1 MLQNIGF
8 VFALG
13 QIQVYK
19 RIEGIGFQSVFR
31 LQYQHPLGSGRLLLP
46 LQLRGQRLERDAVL
60 ALQDQLDARADLRAP
75 EIGLLPGRRGPPQE
89 PPLRDQPIRFQRY
102 SAP

>member
-19 RIEGIGFQSVFR
+19 RIKGIGFQSVFR
-31 LQYQHPLGSGRLLLP
+31 LQYQRPLGGGRLLLP
-46 LQLRGQRLERDAVL
+46 LQLRVSLEARSLLCRISSMRGQIC
-60 ALQDQLDARADLRAP
+60 ARRK
-75 EIGLLPGRRGPPQE
+75 
-89 PPLRDQPIRFQRY
+89 
-102 SAP
+102 

>member
-8 VFALG
+8 VFALS

-31 LQYQHPLGSGRLLLP
+31 LQYQHPLGGADRRRNHPSGIR
-46 LQLRGQRLERDAVL
+46 
-60 ALQDQLDARADLRAP
+60 
-75 EIGLLPGRRGPPQE
+75 
-89 PPLRDQPIRFQRY
+89 PIRFQRY